1 MMEIRTDT
9 YGEGGFDARRIG
21 MFCIAFLIAVV
32 SFAQEQTAPAVLPGP
47 ELSQSA
53 QPTLRLQDFEGLT
66 VQAVREEFPRLPG
79 FFASSHSCRL
89 PEYGPVVSI
98 TIQPPAFFFTRPVL
112 QELERRQQIAE
123 QQAKRV
129 QVQIERAAQFISL
142 KSKEATLQEK
152 VEVERSKKKGRSVD
166 ALEKDLAEIRNQ
178 ISAIESTYLPQEQ
191 VIIAESSIND
201 VDLNRMIS
209 ANYQQLLERVTEAM
223 KDTLAEKGVW
233 IADIGEN
240 EKVGITA
247 YVRDSFLGNQEKVI
261 ILVLNGSDIQAFRSG
276 EIDLPSLKQR
286 VLVKHE
292 KKD

>member
-1 MMEIRTDT
+1 MMETRMDILGKTGVR
-9 YGEGGFDARRIG
+9 ARRTLL
-21 MFCIAFLIAVV
+21 FCIVFLIAVV
-32 SFAQEQTAPAVLPGP
+32 SFAQEQTAPAVPPGP
-47 ELSQSA
+47 ELSQPE

-66 VQAVREEFPRLPG
+66 IQAVRQEFPRLPG

-123 QQAKRV
+123 QQARRV
-129 QVQIERAAQFISL
+129 QTQIERAAQFISL
-142 KSKEATLQEK
+142 KSKEASLQEK
-152 VEVERSKKKGRSVD
+152 VEMERSKKKARSVD
-166 ALEKDLAEIRNQ
+166 ALEKDLAEVRSQ
-178 ISAIESTYLPQEQ
+178 IATIESTSLPQEH
-191 VIIAESSIND
+191 VMIEESSIND

-223 KDTLAEKGVW
+223 TNTLAEKGVW

-276 EIDLPSLKQR
+276 ELDLPSLKKR
-286 VLVKHE
+286 VLVKHD
-292 KKD
+292 KKE